1 MDFNI
6 NKLDIDKLR
15 NIISYYKK
23 NVKNISL
30 DEIYKIETIK
40 TFQQNWDI
48 NAKDF
53 YEMISNSFSKS
64 KNLLASR
71 NYFPK
76 NFTFR

>member
-23 NVKNISL
+23 NVKNILL

-64 KNLLASR
+64 KNYWRLEIIFLR
-71 NYFPK
+71 I
-76 NFTFR
+76 

>member
-53 YEMISNSFSKS
+53 YEMISNSLSKS
-64 KNLLASR
+64 KLIGVSKLFS
-71 NYFPK
+71 
-76 NFTFR
+76 

>member
-71 NYFPK
+71 NYFP
-76 NFTFR
+76 RI

>member
-64 KNLLASR
+64 KTYWRLEIIFLR
-71 NYFPK
+71 I
-76 NFTFR
+76 

>member
-53 YEMISNSFSKS
+53 YEMISNSLSKS

-71 NYFPK
+71 NY
-76 NFTFR
+76 

>member
-53 YEMISNSFSKS
+53 YEMIERVKTYWRLEIIF
-64 KNLLASR
+64 LR
-71 NYFPK
+71 I
-76 NFTFR
+76 